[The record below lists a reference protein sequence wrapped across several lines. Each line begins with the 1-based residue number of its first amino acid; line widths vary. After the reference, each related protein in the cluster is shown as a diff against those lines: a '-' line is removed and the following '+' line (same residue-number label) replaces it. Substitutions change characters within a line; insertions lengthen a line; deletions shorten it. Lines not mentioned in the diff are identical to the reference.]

1 MCILQSIGI
10 TGIIN
15 FFCYRSWWAWG
26 LGIPIGIWY
35 ARWRKKELAER
46 RRRILRNHFKEVL
59 QGLQTAVRAGYSME
73 QGVTE
78 CRREMERLFG
88 NGDDLVRELRYM
100 ESQMQVGVPVE
111 QLFWNLGQRSGVEE
125 IRNFGDIFLIA
136 RRSGG
141 NLGKILGNLA
151 EVLGEKIRVTGE
163 IQVAKEVLQGL
174 QTAVRAGYSMEQGV
188 TECRREME
196 RLFGNGDDLVREL
209 RYMESQMQVG
219 VPVEQLFWNLGQR
232 SGVEEIRN
240 FGDIFL
246 IARRS
251 GGNLGKILGNL
262 AEVLGEKIRV
272 TGEIQVAIAGKK
284 LEQLVMSMVPGVMI
298 LYMQV
303 TSRGFLDV
311 LYHNLPGVLVMTG
324 CLGVYLFSFRMG
336 RKIVRIQV

>member
-1 MCILQSIGI
+1 
-10 TGIIN
+10 
-15 FFCYRSWWAWG
+15 
-26 LGIPIGIWY
+26 
-35 ARWRKKELAER
+35 
-46 RRRILRNHFKEVL
+46 
-59 QGLQTAVRAGYSME
+59 ME
-73 QGVTE
+73 QGVME

-163 IQVAKEVLQGL
+163 IQ
-174 QTAVRAGYSMEQGV
+174 
-188 TECRREME
+188 
-196 RLFGNGDDLVREL
+196 
-209 RYMESQMQVG
+209 
-219 VPVEQLFWNLGQR
+219 
-232 SGVEEIRN
+232 
-240 FGDIFL
+240 
-246 IARRS
+246 
-251 GGNLGKILGNL
+251 
-262 AEVLGEKIRV
+262 
-272 TGEIQVAIAGKK
+272 
-284 LEQLVMSMVPGVMI
+284 EQLVMSMVPGVMI

-303 TSRGFLDV
+303 TSSGFLDV

>member
-1 MCILQSIGI
+1 M
-10 TGIIN
+10 
-15 FFCYRSWWAWG
+15 
-26 LGIPIGIWY
+26 
-35 ARWRKKELAER
+35 AER
-46 RRRILRNHFKEVL
+46 RRRILRNHF
-59 QGLQTAVRAGYSME
+59 
-73 QGVTE
+73 
-78 CRREMERLFG
+78 
-88 NGDDLVRELRYM
+88 
-100 ESQMQVGVPVE
+100 
-111 QLFWNLGQRSGVEE
+111 
-125 IRNFGDIFLIA
+125 
-136 RRSGG
+136 
-141 NLGKILGNLA
+141 
-151 EVLGEKIRVTGE
+151 
-163 IQVAKEVLQGL
+163 KEVLQGL

-298 LYMQV
+298 L
-303 TSRGFLDV
+303 
-311 LYHNLPGVLVMTG
+311 
-324 CLGVYLFSFRMG
+324 
-336 RKIVRIQV
+336 

>member
-1 MCILQSIGI
+1 MPAIGFS
-10 TGIIN
+10 TASTTLAA
-15 FFCYRSWWAWG
+15 RA
-26 LGIPIGIWY
+26 IGMQDEEL
-35 ARWRKKELAER
+35 RKVY
-46 RRRILRNHFKEVL
+46 FKEQLKV
-59 QGLQTAVRAGYSME
+59 GVFISSME
-73 QGVTE
+73 QSVTE

-88 NGDDLVRELRYM
+88 
-100 ESQMQVGVPVE
+100 
-111 QLFWNLGQRSGVEE
+111 
-125 IRNFGDIFLIA
+125 
-136 RRSGG
+136 
-141 NLGKILGNLA
+141 
-151 EVLGEKIRVTGE
+151 
-163 IQVAKEVLQGL
+163 
-174 QTAVRAGYSMEQGV
+174 
-188 TECRREME
+188 E
-196 RLFGNGDDLVREL
+196 RDDLVREL

-284 LEQLVMSMVPGVMI
+284 LEQMVMSLVPGAMI
-298 LYMQV
+298 LYMQL

-311 LYHNLPGVLVMTG
+311 LYHNLPGALVMTG